1 MGEKLST
8 GLMPSPVGPTD
19 LGPRVV
25 DAKGEA
31 VAEAA
36 ADEVGMRGRLD
47 GEGVVDMADDLV
59 TVRGKGEDGRRLVE
73 EVLVS
78 RRRGSMLSFV
88 ETEFRMMKAISR
100 FRVRFHIG
108 DENFSLL
115 LELSAFLEIFPPL
128 AVSGPFLPSL
138 LSPLVTI
145 PTAIREQ
152 PRPPINP
159 AATMADATTSSPP
172 PAEVSKN
179 KKHRKDK
186 PWDDETIDHW
196 AVPKFT
202 ADEIKGPFL
211 EESSFATLFPKYRER
226 YLKEVWGHVT
236 SALDKHGISCTLDL
250 VEGSMTVKTT
260 RKTYDPYVILKAR
273 DMIRLLSRSVP
284 FPQAVKILEDGIE
297 CDVIKIGNLLR
308 NKERFV
314 KRRQRIIGPN
324 GSTLKAIELLTNCYV
339 LVQGNTVSAMGQF
352 KNLKEVRRIVI
363 DCLKNIHPI
372 YHIKELMIKRELAK
386 DPKLAEENWERFLP
400 KFRKQNQKK
409 PKAYTTEGE
418 GSQAP
423 TKKEKVKPKT
433 YTPFPPPQ
441 QPSKIDLQL
450 ESGEYFLKPRQKK
463 QAEEAKKL
471 QKQAEHRETREA
483 ERAKAF
489 VPPTEGEEAKK
500 REKKEKRKREEE
512 GEKKEKKSRK
522 AK

>member
-1 MGEKLST
+1 
-8 GLMPSPVGPTD
+8 
-19 LGPRVV
+19 
-25 DAKGEA
+25 
-31 VAEAA
+31 
-36 ADEVGMRGRLD
+36 
-47 GEGVVDMADDLV
+47 
-59 TVRGKGEDGRRLVE
+59 
-73 EVLVS
+73 
-78 RRRGSMLSFV
+78 
-88 ETEFRMMKAISR
+88 
-100 FRVRFHIG
+100 
-108 DENFSLL
+108 
-115 LELSAFLEIFPPL
+115 
-128 AVSGPFLPSL
+128 
-138 LSPLVTI
+138 
-145 PTAIREQ
+145 
-152 PRPPINP
+152 
-159 AATMADATTSSPP
+159 MADATTSSPP
-172 PAEVSKN
+172 PVEVSKN

-196 AVPKFT
+196 SVPKFT

-236 SALDKHGISCTLDL
+236 SALDKHGIACTLDL

-284 FPQAVKILEDGIE
+284 FPQAVKILEDGVE

-324 GSTLKAIELLTNCYV
+324 GSTLKAIELLTGCYV

-363 DCLKNIHPI
+363 DCLKNVHPI

-409 PKAYTTEGE
+409 SKPTTTEEGE
-418 GSQAP
+418 E
-423 TKKEKVKPKT
+423 KKPKQKIKPKT

-483 ERAKAF
+483 ERQKAF
-489 VPPTEGEEAKK
+489 IAPVEGDAG
-500 REKKEKRKREEE
+500 KKEKRKRNDES
-512 GEKKEKKSRK
+512 GEKKSKKVK
-522 AK
+522 

>member
-1 MGEKLST
+1 
-8 GLMPSPVGPTD
+8 
-19 LGPRVV
+19 
-25 DAKGEA
+25 
-31 VAEAA
+31 
-36 ADEVGMRGRLD
+36 
-47 GEGVVDMADDLV
+47 MAD
-59 TVRGKGEDGRRLVE
+59 T
-73 EVLVS
+73 
-78 RRRGSMLSFV
+78 
-88 ETEFRMMKAISR
+88 
-100 FRVRFHIG
+100 H
-108 DENFSLL
+108 
-115 LELSAFLEIFPPL
+115 LSA
-128 AVSGPFLPSL
+128 S
-138 LSPLVTI
+138 
-145 PTAIREQ
+145 TA
-152 PRPPINP
+152 
-159 AATMADATTSSPP
+159 
-172 PAEVSKN
+172 AEPSKN

-186 PWDDETIDHW
+186 PWDDDTINHW
-196 AVPKFT
+196 EVPKFS

-236 SALDKHGISCTLDL
+236 SALEKHGIACTLDL

-260 RKTYDPYVILKAR
+260 RKTYDPYIVLKAR

-339 LVQGNTVSAMGQF
+339 LVQGNTVCAMGQF

-386 DPKLAEENWERFLP
+386 DPKLAQENWERFLP
-400 KFRKQNQKK
+400 KFKKQNQKK
-409 PKAYTTEGE
+409 KPTTTDAEGE
-418 GSQAP
+418 ARKND
-423 TKKEKVKPKT
+423 KKVIKPKT

-463 QAEEAKKL
+463 QAAEAQKL
-471 QKQAEHRETREA
+471 AKQADHKEKREQ
-483 ERAKAF
+483 ERQKAF
-489 VPPTEGEEAKK
+489 VPPTEVDADTHKK
-500 REKKEKRKREEE
+500 KDKRKRDGGEEPVQ
-512 GEKKEKKSRK
+512 GKKEKKSK
-522 AK
+522 QAT